1 MSANWALCPTIFMEF
16 SNMGKPAKSEHNNG
30 RKWAL
35 NIFDFNEAK

>member
-1 MSANWALCPTIFMEF
+1 MDF

-35 NIFDFNEAK
+35 NIFDFDEAK